1 MLTKKQ
7 DAELKKLDRKIM
19 SGKATR
25 KEVLRGIE
33 LKAKKRAAD

>member
-1 MLTKKQ
+1 MTDKER
-7 DAELKKLDRKIM
+7 AELKRLDRKIM

-33 LKAKKRAAD
+33 LKRKAKAA